1 MIENIPKRRFK
12 EFKNADAWE
21 QRELNHVAER
31 VIRKNKNLITDIPLT
46 ISASHGLVDQRI
58 YFSKQVASSNLENYY
73 LIKEGEFAYNKS
85 YSLGNPV
92 GIIKRLDDYSNGAL
106 STLYIIFSL
115 KPFINSVFINSY
127 FKTTFWHKEIMKISS
142 EGARNHGLLNV
153 STEEFFNQKL
163 FIPTNIDEQSQIGG
177 VIGKIEKTIILLQ
190 RKYDK
195 LKQLQKSY
203 LKEMLNAIPQRKP
216 KRRFHGFTDD
226 WEQRE
231 LGEIFKIIDGDR
243 GKNYPNENDFY
254 SSGHTLFLDTGN
266 VQKSG
271 FNFNNLKFINKEKD
285 EMLKN
290 GKLQVYDFILTSRGT
305 LGNVAYYSPKI
316 QAKYSSIRINS
327 AMLILRPI
335 SRNSISDSLMTA
347 ILGGKIIEDF
357 MSKNHVGSAQP
368 HITKRDFSKL
378 NVYLPS
384 KYEEQEQLGMFILE
398 VDKTITLLQH
408 KRNTIE
414 KLQKIYLQKHLRE
427 DAAYA

>member
-1 MIENIPKRRFK
+1 MANRFNNLRVPITSNHRESGSTPYYGANGIQDYVKGYTHDGEFLLIAEDGANDLKDYPIHYVSGKIWVNNHAHVLQAIENYMNNYFLMYALKKLNIQPYLVGGGRSKLNSDVMMRLKLYLPNR
-12 EFKNADAWE
+12 EE
-21 QRELNHVAER
+21 Q
-31 VIRKNKNLITDIPLT
+31 NKL
-46 ISASHGLVDQRI
+46 SAL
-58 YFSKQVASSNLENYY
+58 
-73 LIKEGEFAYNKS
+73 
-85 YSLGNPV
+85 
-92 GIIKRLDDYSNGAL
+92 
-106 STLYIIFSL
+106 L
-115 KPFINSVFINSY
+115 K
-127 FKTTFWHKEIMKISS
+127 
-142 EGARNHGLLNV
+142 
-153 STEEFFNQKL
+153 
-163 FIPTNIDEQSQIGG
+163 NIDE
-177 VIGKIEKTIILLQ
+177 TITLLQ
-190 RKYDK
+190 RKINNLNK
-195 LKQLQKSY
+195 VKKGLLQKLFPTKQSI
-203 LKEMLNAIPQRKP
+203 NPRI
-216 KRRFHGFTDD
+216 RFNGFNQD

-231 LGEIFKIIDGDR
+231 LGEVFKIIDGDR

-266 VQKSG
+266 VQKNG

-398 VDKTITLLQH
+398 VDKTITLLQ
-408 KRNTIE
+408 KELEMNKQI
-414 KLQKIYLQKHLRE
+414 KKGFLQKLFPKE
-427 DAAYA
+427 